1 MAKPSYA
8 AEMYNRIDKYINSET
23 KESSK
28 SSGLLAR
35 SNGKNTA
42 TENKEPIN
50 IVANAVAAI
59 RKKKEMIT

>member
-8 AEMYNRIDKYINSET
+8 AEMHNRIDKYINPET
-23 KESSK
+23 KK

-35 SNGKNTA
+35 SNKKNTA

-50 IVANAVAAI
+50 IVANAVAVI